1 MSLPRRD
8 LVIVLAFLASSFGLV
23 VPVYANGQGGQ
34 GPSALISPTSAKIK
48 IGEAVTFTSSVS
60 GGVPP
65 YSYQWCLNGTIVLG
79 ATSFEWEFA
88 PTPLQLIGNYTVCL
102 IVEDSLMRSA
112 QSNSA
117 IVTVAPALTV
127 QISPLSASILVGQPI
142 AFTATSVSGGYPP
155 YSYEWF
161 LNGNPVPGVTLDN
174 WTFIPTTSGTYYVY
188 LKVTDTTNNT
198 ALSQTVRIITQSIP
212 VGGYSVSLPR
222 GIWASQQTA
231 YFMLAVFFGTVL
243 SLKKRTRKLR
253 RAECLRARKTQACV

>member
-1 MSLPRRD
+1 MPRRE
-8 LVIVLAFLASSFGLV
+8 LVIVLAFLASSLGLAV
-23 VPVYANGQGGQ
+23 HVYANGHGGQ
-34 GPSALISPTSAKIK
+34 GPSALISPTFAKTK
-48 IGEAVTFTSSVS
+48 IGEAVNFTSSVS

-65 YSYQWCLNGTIVLG
+65 YGYQWCLNGTIVLG
-79 ATSFEWEFA
+79 ATSSEWEFA
-88 PTPLQLIGNYTVCL
+88 PTPLQLIGNYTVYL
-102 IVEDSLMRSA
+102 LVEDSLMLSA

-127 QISPLSASILVGQPI
+127 QISPLSASILVGQQV
-142 AFTATSVSGGYPP
+142 AFTATNVSGGYPP

-174 WTFIPTTSGTYYVY
+174 WTFIPTASGTYNVY

-198 ALSQTVRIITQSIP
+198 ALSETARIITQLHP
-212 VGGYSVSLPR
+212 VGGYSVSLSR

-231 YFMLAVFFGTVL
+231 YLMLTVFFGTVL

-253 RAECLRARKTQACV
+253 RANCLTA